1 MLRAKA
7 VTLEPEDNSDQ
18 QASIYGKRFGNGG
31 GVTAAVEQCMREAGA
46 NPEDFNIEKC
56 SGAIECKK
64 ALTLLKAGKLSA
76 DFIEGMICEGGC
88 VGGPSRHRSGKN
100 PALVAKDRDK
110 LLSEADNRNVS
121 ENLSNYDLSAFSM
134 HK

>member
-1 MLRAKA
+1 MLSAA
-7 VTLEPEDNSDQ
+7 CVYYF
-18 QASIYGKRFGNGG
+18 IYIECTVCNRIFI
-31 GVTAAVEQCMREAGA
+31 
-46 NPEDFNIEKC
+46 FNIEKC